1 MAREDWDDIKYVLAV
16 AETGTVSAAA
26 RRLGVNHATVLR
38 RIAQY
43 EEEAGAPLFEKT
55 PKGYALAPDRL
66 RLIEAMREVDRSVQ
80 AVQRMVAG
88 VRAPVSGDVRVTST
102 DSLCQIVLPSV
113 VARIAGRAPE
123 LLVTLVSSN
132 AHLDLGRIHADITIR
147 PARILPDDLV
157 GTEVGQLRFAAYR
170 AKGGGADGW
179 LGLAGQLSR
188 SAPGRWLEGEM
199 GTATV
204 GPGAD
209 SFLTLREMAAL
220 GLGIAILPDYLG
232 RDDARLEPVE
242 GALPD
247 LQVPV
252 WVACHPDL
260 AEVPR
265 IALMR
270 QYLVEELKAD
280 ATAIFG

>member
-1 MAREDWDDIKYVLAV
+1 MAREDWDDIKYVLTV

-26 RRLGVNHATVLR
+26 RLLGVNHATVLR

-43 EEEAGAPLFEKT
+43 EAEAGAPLFEKT

-102 DSLCQIVLPSV
+102 DSLCQVVLPPV
-113 VARIAGRAPE
+113 ITRIASRAPE

-147 PARILPDDLV
+147 PARALPDDLV
-157 GTEVGQLRFAAYR
+157 GAEVGRLRFSAYR
-170 AKGGGADGW
+170 ATAGAADGW

-188 SAPGRWLEGEM
+188 SAPARWLAAEVGE
-199 GTATV
+199 AAA

-220 GLGIAILPDYLG
+220 GLGMAILPEYLG
-232 RDDARLEPVE
+232 REDRRLERVE
-242 GALPD
+242 GRLPD
-247 LQVPV
+247 MQVPV

-270 QYLVEELKAD
+270 QLLIEEMRAD
-280 ATAIFG
+280 AAAIFG